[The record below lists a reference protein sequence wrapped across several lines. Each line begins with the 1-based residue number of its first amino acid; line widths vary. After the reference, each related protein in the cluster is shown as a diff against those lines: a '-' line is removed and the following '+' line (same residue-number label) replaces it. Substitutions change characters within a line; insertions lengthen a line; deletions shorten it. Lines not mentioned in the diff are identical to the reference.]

1 MAANV
6 SPRERAEILLE
17 ALPYLRTFRGA
28 LFLIK
33 FGGSTM
39 EEPEQVARFLTD
51 VAFLHAVGIRV
62 ILVHGGGKA
71 INARMKERGLVPR
84 FVGGLRVTDEE
95 TISIVHD
102 ALDGE
107 VNAGIVA
114 QLRDLGVPAEGLS
127 GTKVFRARKLDP
139 VKDADGSE
147 VDLGF
152 VGEAEETDPSL
163 VKGILDSG
171 AVPVISPLGALPPS
185 DGHPGHPMNIN
196 ADVSAAALAAALPAS
211 KLIFLSDVPGLMRDP
226 KDPETLIHSLTASQ
240 TEDLITRGIVAGGM
254 IPKVRSATKAL
265 AHGLTKVHFLGA
277 GTPHAVLVETFSE
290 EGVGTEIIP

>member
-1 MAANV
+1 MPANV

-51 VAFLHAVGIRV
+51 VAFLNAVGIRV
-62 ILVHGGGKA
+62 ALVHGGGKA
-71 INARMKERGLVPR
+71 INARMKDKGLVPR
-84 FVGGLRVTDEE
+84 FVAGLRVTDEE
-95 TISIVHD
+95 TIGIVRD

-107 VNAGIVA
+107 VNQGIVE
-114 QLRDLGVPAEGLS
+114 QLRGLGVPAEGIS
-127 GTKVFRARKLDP
+127 GTKVFLARKADP
-139 VKDADGSE
+139 VIDTDGSK

-163 VKGILDSG
+163 VRGILEKGS
-171 AVPVISPLGALPPS
+171 VPVISPLGALQ
-185 DGHPGHPMNIN
+185 DGHPMNIN

-226 KDPETLIHSLTASQ
+226 KDPQTLIHSLTASQ

-265 AHGLTKVHFLGA
+265 AHGLNKVHFLGA

>member
-1 MAANV
+1 MTAHV

-17 ALPYLRTFRGA
+17 ALPYLRSFRGA

-39 EEPEQVARFLTD
+39 EEPDQVARFLTD
-51 VAFLHAVGIRV
+51 VAFLDAVGIRV
-62 ILVHGGGKA
+62 VLVHGGGKA

-95 TISIVHD
+95 TISIVRD
-102 ALDGE
+102 ALDEE
-107 VNAGIVA
+107 VNPGIVA
-114 QLRDLGVPAEGLS
+114 QLRQLGVKAEGVS
-127 GTKVFRARKLDP
+127 GAKVFRACKVGS
-139 VKDADGSE
+139 VKDTDGTE

-163 VKGILDSG
+163 VRGILDAG
-171 AVPVISPLGALPPS
+171 AVPVISPLGALA
-185 DGHPGHPMNIN
+185 DGHPMNIN
-196 ADVSAAALAAALPAS
+196 ADVSAAALASALPAS

-226 KDPETLIHSLTASQ
+226 KDPETLIHSLTSSQ

-265 AHGLTKVHFLGA
+265 AHGLSKVHFLGA

-290 EGVGTEIIP
+290 EGVGTEITP

>member
-1 MAANV
+1 MPANV

-51 VAFLHAVGIRV
+51 VAFLNAVGIRV
-62 ILVHGGGKA
+62 ALVHGGGKA
-71 INARMKERGLVPR
+71 INARMKEKGLVPR
-84 FVGGLRVTDEE
+84 FVAGLRVTDEE
-95 TISIVHD
+95 TIGIVRD

-107 VNAGIVA
+107 VNQGIVE
-114 QLRDLGVPAEGLS
+114 QLRGLGVPAEGIS
-127 GTKVFRARKLDP
+127 GTKVFLARKADP
-139 VKDADGSE
+139 VIDTDGSK

-152 VGEAEETDPSL
+152 VGEADETDPSL
-163 VKGILDSG
+163 VRGILEKGS
-171 AVPVISPLGALPPS
+171 VTVISPLGALQ
-185 DGHPGHPMNIN
+185 DGHPMNIN

-226 KDPETLIHSLTASQ
+226 KDPQTLIHSLTASQ

-265 AHGLTKVHFLGA
+265 AHGLNKVHFLGA

-290 EGVGTEIIP
+290 EGVGTEITQ

>member
-1 MAANV
+1 MPANV

-51 VAFLHAVGIRV
+51 VAFLNAVGIRV
-62 ILVHGGGKA
+62 ALVHGGGKA
-71 INARMKERGLVPR
+71 INARMKDKGLVPR
-84 FVGGLRVTDEE
+84 FVAGLRITDEE
-95 TISIVHD
+95 TIGIVRD

-107 VNAGIVA
+107 VNQGIVE
-114 QLRDLGVPAEGLS
+114 QLRGLGVPAEGIS
-127 GTKVFRARKLDP
+127 GTKVFLARKADP
-139 VKDADGSE
+139 VIDSDGSK

-163 VKGILDSG
+163 VRGILEKGS
-171 AVPVISPLGALPPS
+171 VPVISPLGALS
-185 DGHPGHPMNIN
+185 DGHPMNIN

-226 KDPETLIHSLTASQ
+226 KDPQTLIHSLTASQ

-290 EGVGTEIIP
+290 EGVGTEITQ

>member
-1 MAANV
+1 MAAQV

-39 EEPEQVARFLTD
+39 EEPDQVARFLTD

-95 TISIVHD
+95 TISIVRD

-107 VNAGIVA
+107 VNPGIVA

-127 GTKVFRARKLDP
+127 GTEVFRACRLPAVNDT
-139 VKDADGSE
+139 DGTE

-163 VKGILDSG
+163 VRQILEAGS
-171 AVPVISPLGALPPS
+171 VPVISPLGALA
-185 DGHPGHPMNIN
+185 DCHPMNIN

-290 EGVGTEIIP
+290 EGVGTEITP

>member
-1 MAANV
+1 MAAHV
-6 SPRERAEILLE
+6 SPRKRAEILLE
-17 ALPYLRTFRGA
+17 ALPYLRTFRDA
-28 LFLIK
+28 LFLVK

-39 EEPEQVARFLTD
+39 EEPEQVVRFLTD
-51 VAFLHAVGIRV
+51 VAFLDAVGIRV
-62 ILVHGGGKA
+62 VLVHGGGKA
-71 INARMKERGLVPR
+71 INARMKERELVPR

-95 TISIVHD
+95 TIGIVRD
-102 ALDGE
+102 ALDHE
-107 VNAGIVA
+107 VNPGIVA
-114 QLRDLGVPAEGLS
+114 QLRELGVKAEGLS
-127 GTKVFRARKLDP
+127 GTKVFRARKVAP
-139 VKDADGSE
+139 IKDADGSE

-152 VGEAEETDPSL
+152 VGEAEEADPSP
-163 VKGILDSG
+163 VRGILDGG
-171 AVPVISPLGALPPS
+171 AVPVISPLGALE
-185 DGHPGHPMNIN
+185 DGHPMNIN
-196 ADVSAAALAAALPAS
+196 ADVSAAALAPALAAS

-290 EGVGTEIIP
+290 DGVGTEITQ

>member
-1 MAANV
+1 MAAHI
-6 SPRERAEILLE
+6 SPRKRAEILLE

-28 LFLIK
+28 VFLIK

-39 EEPEQVARFLTD
+39 EEPDQVARFLTD
-51 VAFLHAVGIRV
+51 VAFLDAVGIRV
-62 ILVHGGGKA
+62 ALVHGGGKA

-95 TISIVHD
+95 TITIVRE

-107 VNAGIVA
+107 VNRGIVE
-114 QLRDLGVPAEGLS
+114 QLQELGVRAEGLS
-127 GTKVFRARKLDP
+127 GTRVFRAHKLDP
-139 VKDADGSE
+139 VRDHDGSE
-147 VDLGF
+147 VDLGY
-152 VGEAEETDPSL
+152 VGEAVETDPSP
-163 VKGILDSG
+163 VKAILDGGS
-171 AVPVISPLGALPPS
+171 VPVISPLGALP
-185 DGHPGHPMNIN
+185 DGHPMNIN
-196 ADVSAAALAAALPAS
+196 ADVSAAALAAALPAA

-226 KDPETLIHSLTASQ
+226 KDPDTLIHSLTAPQ

-265 AHGLTKVHFLGA
+265 AQGLKKVHFLGA

-290 EGVGTEIIP
+290 EGVGTEIVP

>member
-1 MAANV
+1 MAAHV

-51 VAFLHAVGIRV
+51 VAFLHAVGIRIV
-62 ILVHGGGKA
+62 LVHGGGKA

-95 TISIVHD
+95 TIGIVRD

-107 VNAGIVA
+107 VNPGIVA
-114 QLRDLGVPAEGLS
+114 HLRELGVPAGGLS
-127 GTKVFRARKLDP
+127 GTKVFRARKVDP
-139 VKDADGSE
+139 VRDADGSE

-152 VGEAEETDPSL
+152 VGEAEETEPSP
-163 VKGILDSG
+163 VREILEGG
-171 AVPVISPLGALPPS
+171 AVPVISPLGALP
-185 DGHPGHPMNIN
+185 DGHPMNIN

-211 KLIFLSDVPGLMRDP
+211 KLIFLSDVPGLLRDP
-226 KDPETLIHSLTASQ
+226 KDPGTLIHSLTASQ

-265 AHGLTKVHFLGA
+265 AQGLSKVHFLGA
-277 GTPHAVLVETFSE
+277 GTPHAVLLETFSE
-290 EGVGTEIIP
+290 EGVGTEITP

>member
-1 MAANV
+1 MSAQV

-39 EEPEQVARFLTD
+39 EEPEQVSRFLTD
-51 VAFLHAVGIRV
+51 VAFLDAVGIRV
-62 ILVHGGGKA
+62 VLVHGGGKA

-84 FVGGLRVTDEE
+84 FVGGLRMTDKE
-95 TISIVHD
+95 TIDIVRD

-107 VNAGIVA
+107 VNSGIVS
-114 QLRDLGVPAEGLS
+114 QLQELGVKASGLS
-127 GTKVFRARKLDP
+127 GLRVFRARKAAP
-139 VKDADGSE
+139 VTDADGSE

-152 VGEAEETDPSL
+152 VGEAEEADPAP
-163 VKGILDSG
+163 VRAILEAG
-171 AVPVISPLGALPPS
+171 AVPVISPLGALH
-185 DGHPGHPMNIN
+185 DGQPMNIN
-196 ADVSAAALAAALPAS
+196 ADVSAAALASALPAE

-226 KDPETLIHSLTASQ
+226 KDPESLIHSLTAEQ
-240 TEDLITRGIVAGGM
+240 AEDLIQRGIIAGGM

-265 AHGLTKVHFLGA
+265 SQGLPKVHFLGA
-277 GTPHAVLVETFSE
+277 GTSHAVLVETFSE

>member
-1 MAANV
+1 MAAQV

-28 LFLIK
+28 VFLIK

-71 INARMKERGLVPR
+71 INARMKEKGLVPR

-95 TISIVHD
+95 TISIVRD

-127 GTKVFRARKLDP
+127 GTKVFRARKLEP

-147 VDLGF
+147 VDLEF

-163 VKGILDSG
+163 VRGILESG
-171 AVPVISPLGALPPS
+171 AVPVISPLGALT
-185 DGHPGHPMNIN
+185 DGHPMNIN
-196 ADVSAAALAAALPAS
+196 ADVSAAALASALPAS

-290 EGVGTEIIP
+290 EGVGTEITK

>member
-1 MAANV
+1 MSAHV
-6 SPRERAEILLE
+6 STRKRAEILLE
-17 ALPYLRTFRGA
+17 ALPYLRSFRDA

-51 VAFLHAVGIRV
+51 IAFLNAVGIRIV
-62 ILVHGGGKA
+62 LVHGGGKA
-71 INARMKERGLVPR
+71 INARMKERALVPR

-95 TISIVHD
+95 TIGIVRD
-102 ALDGE
+102 ALDGD
-107 VNAGIVA
+107 VNPAIVA
-114 QLRDLGVPAEGLS
+114 QLRELGVPAEGLS
-127 GTKVFRARKLDP
+127 GTKVFRACKIDP
-139 VKDADGSE
+139 VRDADGSE

-163 VKGILDSG
+163 VRGILDRG
-171 AVPVISPLGALPPS
+171 AIPVISPLGALS
-185 DGHPGHPMNIN
+185 DGHPMNIN
-196 ADVSAAALAAALPAS
+196 ADVSAAALASALPAS

-240 TEDLITRGIVAGGM
+240 TEDLIKRGVIAGGM

-265 AHGLTKVHFLGA
+265 SEGLTKVHFLGA

-290 EGVGTEIIP
+290 EGVGTEITP

>member
-1 MAANV
+1 MSAHV

-39 EEPEQVARFLTD
+39 EAPEQVSRFLTD
-51 VAFLHAVGIRV
+51 VAFLNAVGIRV
-62 ILVHGGGKA
+62 VLVHGGGKA
-71 INARMKERGLVPR
+71 INARMKEKGLVPR
-84 FVGGLRVTDEE
+84 FVGGLRVTDVE
-95 TISIVHD
+95 TISIVRD

-107 VNAGIVA
+107 VNSGIVA
-114 QLRDLGVPAEGLS
+114 QLRELGVPAEGLS
-127 GTKVFRARKLDP
+127 GTKVFRARKVAP

-147 VDLGF
+147 VDFGF
-152 VGEAEETDPSL
+152 VGEAEETDPSQ
-163 VKGILDSG
+163 VRAILDGG
-171 AVPVISPLGALPPS
+171 AVPVISPLGALA
-185 DGHPGHPMNIN
+185 DGHPMNIN
-196 ADVSAAALAAALPAS
+196 ADVSAAALAAELPAS

-226 KDPETLIHSLTASQ
+226 NDSETLIPSLTASQ

-265 AHGLTKVHFLGA
+265 AQGLTKVHFLGA

-290 EGVGTEIIP
+290 EGVGTEITQ

>member
-1 MAANV
+1 MASNV

-39 EEPEQVARFLTD
+39 EEPGHVERFLTD
-51 VAFLHAVGIRV
+51 VAFLDAVGIRV
-62 ILVHGGGKA
+62 VLVHGGGKA
-71 INARMKERGLVPR
+71 INARMKEKGLVPR

-95 TISIVHD
+95 TIGIVRD

-107 VNAGIVA
+107 VNPGIVA
-114 QLRDLGVPAEGLS
+114 QLRELGVSAEGLS

-139 VKDADGSE
+139 VKDDAGSA

-163 VKGILDSG
+163 VKRILAGG
-171 AVPVISPLGALPPS
+171 AVPVISPLGALL
-185 DGHPGHPMNIN
+185 DGHPMNIN
-196 ADVSAAALAAALPAS
+196 ADVSAAALAAALPAL

-226 KDPETLIHSLTASQ
+226 KNPETLIPSLKSSQ

-254 IPKVRSATKAL
+254 IPKVRSAVKAL
-265 AHGLTKVHFLGA
+265 FSGLEKVHFLGA

-290 EGVGTEIIP
+290 EGVGTEITP

>member
-1 MAANV
+1 MTARV
-6 SPRERAEILLE
+6 SPREHAEILLE

-51 VAFLHAVGIRV
+51 VAFLDAAGIRV
-62 ILVHGGGKA
+62 ALVHGGGKA
-71 INARMKERGLVPR
+71 INARMKEQGLVPR
-84 FVGGLRVTDEE
+84 FVAGLRVTDEE
-95 TISIVHD
+95 TISIVRD

-107 VNAGIVA
+107 VNPGIVE
-114 QLRDLGVPAEGLS
+114 QLRVLGVRAEGIS
-127 GTKVFRARKLDP
+127 GTKVFLARKVDP
-139 VKDADGSE
+139 VRDTDGSE

-152 VGEAEETDPSL
+152 VGEAVETDPAP
-163 VKGILDSG
+163 VKRILEEGS
-171 AVPVISPLGALPPS
+171 VPVISPLGALPPS
-185 DGHPGHPMNIN
+185 NGHPGHPMNIN

-240 TEDLITRGIVAGGM
+240 TEDLIARGIVTGGM
-254 IPKVRSATKAL
+254 IPKVRSATRAL
-265 AHGLTKVHFLGA
+265 AQGLSKVHFLGA
-277 GTPHAVLVETFSE
+277 GIPHAVLLETLSE
-290 EGVGTEIIP
+290 EGVGTEITQ

>member
-1 MAANV
+1 MAAHV

-39 EEPEQVARFLTD
+39 EESEQVARFLTD
-51 VAFLHAVGIRV
+51 VAFLDAVGIRV
-62 ILVHGGGKA
+62 VLVHGGGKA

-95 TISIVHD
+95 TITIVRD
-102 ALDGE
+102 ALDE
-107 VNAGIVA
+107 VVNPGVVD
-114 QLRDLGVPAEGLS
+114 QLRQLGVKADGLS
-127 GTKVFRARKLDP
+127 GTKVFCARKIAP
-139 VKDADGSE
+139 VKDTDGTE

-163 VKGILDSG
+163 VRGILDGG
-171 AVPVISPLGALPPS
+171 AVPVISPLGALAE
-185 DGHPGHPMNIN
+185 GHPMNIN

-265 AHGLTKVHFLGA
+265 SQGLKKIHFLGA

-290 EGVGTEIIP
+290 EGVGTEITP

>member
-1 MAANV
+1 MVALV

-17 ALPYLRTFRGA
+17 ALPYLRIFRGA

-51 VAFLHAVGIRV
+51 VAFLDAVGIRV
-62 ILVHGGGKA
+62 VLVHGGGKA

-95 TISIVHD
+95 TISIVRD
-102 ALDGE
+102 ALDAE
-107 VNAGIVA
+107 VNPGIVTH
-114 QLRDLGVPAEGLS
+114 LRELSVEARGLS
-127 GTKVFRARKLDP
+127 GTEVFRARKLAS
-139 VKDADGSE
+139 VKDADGTE

-152 VGEAEETDPSL
+152 VGEAEETDPSQ
-163 VKGILDSG
+163 VRGILEAG
-171 AVPVISPLGALPPS
+171 AVPVISPLGALA
-185 DGHPGHPMNIN
+185 DGHPININ
-196 ADVSAAALAAALPAS
+196 ADVSASALAAALPAS

-240 TEDLITRGIVAGGM
+240 TEDLIASGIVAGGM

-265 AHGLTKVHFLGA
+265 AQGLSKVHFLGA
-277 GTPHAVLVETFSE
+277 VTPHAVLVEAFSE

>member
-1 MAANV
+1 MPANV

-51 VAFLHAVGIRV
+51 VAFLNAVGIRV
-62 ILVHGGGKA
+62 ALVHGGGKA
-71 INARMKERGLVPR
+71 INARMKEKGLVPR
-84 FVGGLRVTDEE
+84 FVAGLRVTDEE
-95 TISIVHD
+95 TIGIVRD

-107 VNAGIVA
+107 VNQGIVE
-114 QLRDLGVPAEGLS
+114 QLRGLGVPAEGIS
-127 GTKVFRARKLDP
+127 GTKVFLARKADP
-139 VKDADGSE
+139 VIDTDGSK

-152 VGEAEETDPSL
+152 VGEADETDPSL
-163 VKGILDSG
+163 VRGILEKGS
-171 AVPVISPLGALPPS
+171 VPVISPLGALQ
-185 DGHPGHPMNIN
+185 DGHPMNIN

-226 KDPETLIHSLTASQ
+226 KDTQTLIHSLTASQ

-265 AHGLTKVHFLGA
+265 AHGLNKVHFLGA

-290 EGVGTEIIP
+290 EGVGTEITP

>member
-1 MAANV
+1 MPAHV

-17 ALPYLRTFRGA
+17 ALPYLRTFRDA

-51 VAFLHAVGIRV
+51 VAFLDAVGIRV
-62 ILVHGGGKA
+62 VLVHGGGKA
-71 INARMKERGLVPR
+71 INARMKEKGLVPR
-84 FVGGLRVTDEE
+84 FVGGLRVTDKE
-95 TISIVHD
+95 TIGIVRD
-102 ALDGE
+102 ALDHE
-107 VNAGIVA
+107 VNPGIVA
-114 QLRDLGVPAEGLS
+114 QLRELGVKAEGLS
-127 GTKVFRARKLDP
+127 GTKVFRARKVGP
-139 VKDADGSE
+139 VKDTDGAD

-152 VGEAEETDPSL
+152 VGEAEETNQTP
-163 VKGILDSG
+163 VKCILESA

-185 DGHPGHPMNIN
+185 NGHPGHPMNIN

-240 TEDLITRGIVAGGM
+240 TEDLIARGIVAGGM
-254 IPKVRSATKAL
+254 IPKVRSAVNAL
-265 AHGLTKVHFLGA
+265 AQGLSKVHFLGA

-290 EGVGTEIIP
+290 EGIGTEITP

>member
-1 MAANV
+1 MPAQV

-28 LFLIK
+28 RFLIK

-51 VAFLHAVGIRV
+51 VAFLDAVGIRV
-62 ILVHGGGKA
+62 VLVHGGGKA
-71 INARMKERGLVPR
+71 INARMKEKGLVPR

-95 TISIVHD
+95 TISIVRD
-102 ALDGE
+102 ALDHE
-107 VNAGIVA
+107 VNPGIVA
-114 QLRDLGVPAEGLS
+114 QLRDLGVKAEGLS
-127 GTKVFRARKLDP
+127 GTKVFRARKVDP
-139 VKDADGSE
+139 IQDADGSE

-163 VKGILDSG
+163 VRGILDGGS
-171 AVPVISPLGALPPS
+171 VPVISPLGALP
-185 DGHPGHPMNIN
+185 DGHPMNIN

-265 AHGLTKVHFLGA
+265 SEGLTKVHFLGA

>member
-1 MAANV
+1 MAAQV

-39 EEPEQVARFLTD
+39 EELEQVARFLTD
-51 VAFLHAVGIRV
+51 VAFLDAVGIRV
-62 ILVHGGGKA
+62 VLVHGGGKA
-71 INARMKERGLVPR
+71 INARMKVRGLVPR

-95 TISIVHD
+95 TISIVRD
-102 ALDGE
+102 ALDDE
-107 VNAGIVA
+107 VNPGIVA
-114 QLRDLGVPAEGLS
+114 QLRQLGVKAEGLS
-127 GTKVFRARKLDP
+127 GTKVFRACKLNP
-139 VKDADGSE
+139 VKDTDGTE

-163 VKGILDSG
+163 VRQILDSG
-171 AVPVISPLGALPPS
+171 SVPVISPLGALA
-185 DGHPGHPMNIN
+185 DCHPMNIN

-226 KDPETLIHSLTASQ
+226 KDPETLIHTLTASQ
-240 TEDLITRGIVAGGM
+240 TEDLINRGIVAGGM

-265 AHGLTKVHFLGA
+265 AHGLNKAHFLGA
-277 GTPHAVLVETFSE
+277 GTPHAVLLETFSE